1 MGWLRKDD
9 FFVGV
14 SHWNSFLGRIEG
26 TSYTEFDKRILR
38 NLEVNKFDNSVNE
51 VKAVLRLFS
60 SLQYKNGVGLLSFDK
75 AINQRSVDPRERL
88 TTRQFEALGLRQY
101 EPVKSDLLKAVSEE
115 DYKLTSKGRQVLMP
129 LIKYLLDTKK
139 PISEDILKPISK
151 ANLKV
156 LKSVLNPKPTA
167 PTPTAVPSSRAD
179 VESKDYQVFIDRLKN
194 TFREFLKKGYKNTS
208 GNLTKFLV
216 ENNFYLPVDF
226 NKGGVYQIAESKD
239 GFRFRANSNLP
250 FVIAYV
256 LIDTKLFDYSQD
268 EKFKTGASF
277 SESELIKE
285 LSKHYDMTAYLPKA
299 ATAVPSSSTS
309 AASIETVQAI
319 RSKLLSKENI
329 KTTLRTVKD
338 GQKQF
343 VVYWIISPSP
353 KVTFTTGDRME
364 FNFEIVIMRGNKDDS
379 IRITSP
385 KKSQTFN
392 YNQIDLVV
400 SQFTKSY
407 DDLNI
412 ANDKIQDPAIKRA
425 LSTTATPTGETYG
438 TYKRIEYTTNKGKVL
453 DVFEIILTK
462 GLTKIQFKELVNKT
476 GFWYNR
482 QNKRIYSRVDN
493 RNFERFRLLYNFQS
507 VDTIPVEFETKKET
521 MSSKKN
527 SFIPANFMFHYV
539 PITNRTGENS
549 IKLYTNNKLKYT
561 ENVYSTILII
571 DHGQDL
577 FSLIEISKGET
588 GRDISIR
595 YPLYSKSELTKTLKE
610 LERQTVSSN
619 SIELFYKHKSFD
631 TSIIT
636 EVDFLHYVKY
646 IDSKLGKGTLEIE
659 GKYDFG
665 LEIGKQY
672 KLNNDSIIQVLNI
685 DFPADYTEPFI
696 KYKRLDS
703 GTSFTENLR
712 FFKEEYQITAV
723 ENVVMTTKKPSSVV
737 PFETK
742 KESKKM
748 DKLPVVSKKA
758 DLTFPISSKRKPPFD
773 VFGAKTKTA
782 GTVFAVPLNVIKK
795 REDLFQN
802 RKSAYA
808 KRSVDNILNA
818 IATGRFNW
826 ALFDSILLFWD
837 IFGIIGKKDEFYVI
851 SGHSR
856 LEAFNQTGGT
866 VEIDG
871 RSFAKIPAKVVTSMI
886 IDDIREIALNSNTL
900 GTKESYTERANYYR
914 TLRELGKTKK
924 EINKKAKET
933 EGSNASRIIAFSYL
947 NPNGKAFGTLERLE
961 PALDSNIRNAAKWL
975 GLLRNKYEQLTNA
988 HEDEVWDWLLEN
1000 IDKKVRSYSEFMEFM
1015 ERVVETDKFSE
1026 GKPLNIKNKKVQTN
1040 FDKEFQREVNA
1051 QMGEI
1056 KKLYTLIENNTKR
1069 YQQAGLKFEVI
1080 HEKLG
1085 GLYSSL
1091 TVQQIKLVKLLARKA
1106 DVKEANKQA
1115 QSLFG
1120 IHGVP
1125 FSSAVSG
1132 YAYADFNFIGG
1143 NSKILF

>member
-129 LIKYLLDTKK
+129 LIKYLFDTKK

-167 PTPTAVPSSRAD
+167 PTP
-179 VESKDYQVFIDRLKN
+179 
-194 TFREFLKKGYKNTS
+194 
-208 GNLTKFLV
+208 
-216 ENNFYLPVDF
+216 
-226 NKGGVYQIAESKD
+226 
-239 GFRFRANSNLP
+239 
-250 FVIAYV
+250 
-256 LIDTKLFDYSQD
+256 
-268 EKFKTGASF
+268 
-277 SESELIKE
+277 
-285 LSKHYDMTAYLPKA
+285 
-299 ATAVPSSSTS
+299 TAVPSSSTS

-1125 FSSAVSG
+1125 CMSAVSG
-1132 YAYADFNFIGG
+1132 YAYQNYNFISGY
-1143 NSKILF
+1143 SQILF

>member
-167 PTPTAVPSSRAD
+167 PTPTAVPSS
-179 VESKDYQVFIDRLKN
+179 
-194 TFREFLKKGYKNTS
+194 
-208 GNLTKFLV
+208 
-216 ENNFYLPVDF
+216 
-226 NKGGVYQIAESKD
+226 
-239 GFRFRANSNLP
+239 
-250 FVIAYV
+250 
-256 LIDTKLFDYSQD
+256 
-268 EKFKTGASF
+268 
-277 SESELIKE
+277 
-285 LSKHYDMTAYLPKA
+285 
-299 ATAVPSSSTS
+299 STS

-412 ANDKIQDPAIKRA
+412 ANDKIQYPAIKRA
-425 LSTTATPTGETYG
+425 LSTTATPTGESYG

-723 ENVVMTTKKPSSVV
+723 ENMDISTSVV
-737 PFETK
+737 PFQSEQGTQTETFKDNDMKSTAPKGTNVAKENSYTIGFNKVVELNKYPIASPELKGFVQSFFRSNKTVYTYSNDLQSVNVFNSSDKEFTFSAYRDGVVQRQHDVNGYTFYPIKLSGTLLKKNNKSSAVAPK

-782 GTVFAVPLNVIKK
+782 GTVFAVPLEVIKK

-871 RSFAKIPAKVVTSMI
+871 RSFAKIPAKVVTSMV

-1125 FSSAVSG
+1125 FSIAVSG